1 MVIKKNVKIAV
12 PLKHLSIFW
21 GTFEMPLINCEINPI
36 LSWSEDRVISP
47 STGETK
53 FGITK
58 LYGPV
63 LTVKT

>member
-1 MVIKKNVKIAV
+1 
-12 PLKHLSIFW
+12 
-21 GTFEMPLINCEINPI
+21 MPLINCEINPI
-36 LSWSEDRVISP
+36 LSWSKDRVISP